1 MTPTSPVMHHDHR
14 WTLALVL
21 GLAATGC
28 VTQGQHDALS
38 KELAGTRE
46 ELVATRSQLDKE
58 RGFLDATYDESIDFQ
73 KELNALRRRVEQL
86 EQDYEVVRMQRD
98 ANAAELAALVK
109 DKSKL
114 EASVERMRIA
124 LAEQAAREVLA
135 AARIAEYQALLGQF
149 KKLIDAGKLRVKIV
163 DGRMVLQLPSDILFD
178 SGSATVST
186 DGKEALAE
194 VGRVLATMSGRRF
207 QVEGHTDTVPIST
220 KKYPSNWELG
230 AGRAVAVVN
239 VLVEAGVDVEQVSAA
254 SYGQWR
260 PTASN
265 DTDEGKALNRRIEI
279 VLVPDL
285 SSLPGADDL
294 KRLGG

>member
-1 MTPTSPVMHHDHR
+1 MKHAT
-14 WTLALVL
+14 TLTATVALSL
-21 GLAATGC
+21 LATGC
-28 VTQGQHDALS
+28 VTQGQHDALA
-38 KELAGTRE
+38 KELTGTRE

-58 RGFLDATYDESIDFQ
+58 RGFLDATHDEAVDYQ
-73 KELNALRRRVEQL
+73 KELNALERRVEQL

-98 ANAAELAALVK
+98 GNAAELAALIK

-114 EASVERMRIA
+114 EASVEKMRVA
-124 LAEQAAREVLA
+124 LAEQAARQVVA
-135 AARIAEYQALLGQF
+135 AARLAEYQALLGQF

-186 DGKEALAE
+186 DGQEALGE
-194 VGRVLATMSGRRF
+194 VGMVLATMTGRMF
-207 QVEGHTDTVPIST
+207 QVEGHTDDVPIKTS
-220 KKYPSNWELG
+220 KYPSNWHLG
-230 AGRAVAVVN
+230 ASRAVAVVD
-239 VLVEAGVDVEQVSAA
+239 VLVHAGVPQTQVSAA

-265 DTDEGKALNRRIEI
+265 ETDEGKALNRRIEI

-285 SSLPGADDL
+285 SNLPGADDL
-294 KRLGG
+294 KRLGR

>member
-1 MTPTSPVMHHDHR
+1 MYATHR
-14 WTLALVL
+14 FPLPILL
-21 GLAATGC
+21 GLVFTGC
-28 VTQGQHDALS
+28 VTQAQHDALA
-38 KELAGTRE
+38 KELSGTRE
-46 ELVATRSQLDKE
+46 ELVSTRSQLDKE
-58 RGFLDATYDESIDFQ
+58 RGFLDATYDESVDFQ

-109 DKSKL
+109 DNSKL
-114 EASVERMRIA
+114 EASVEKMRIA
-124 LAEQAAREVLA
+124 LAEQAAREVVA

-178 SGSATVST
+178 SGSATIST
-186 DGKEALAE
+186 EGKEALAE
-194 VGRVLATMSGRRF
+194 VGGVLATMSGRRF

-239 VLVEAGVDVEQVSAA
+239 VLVEAGVDAEQVSAA

-265 DTDEGKALNRRIEI
+265 DTAEGKALNRRIEI